1 MSVKAMDE
9 KPTKVIINKL
19 HVKFKYYTIMATKEI
34 KTIALSKN
42 TAELLETKKKLDEC
56 YDTLAKVHEDIIGY
70 ERGFEDKL
78 TGGYKRP
85 HNGTYDRKH
94 RERKHRKSI

>member
-1 MSVKAMDE
+1 
-9 KPTKVIINKL
+9 
-19 HVKFKYYTIMATKEI
+19 MATKDF

-56 YDTLAKVHEDIIGY
+56 YDTLAKVHDDIIGY

-78 TGGYKRP
+78 TGGYMVIKDLIMALM
-85 HNGTYDRKH
+85 NESTENASTESQYKV
-94 RERKHRKSI
+94 I